1 MAGCVENFIESS
13 PDWKL
18 YKNNYDQQVE
28 EVCLIFWEINLILIF
43 IKFLEKQKITVLKS
57 FFENTDNLNILQ
69 YISDDNEQSNKYSI
83 EVKYHIDN

>member
-1 MAGCVENFIESS
+1 MV
-13 PDWKL
+13 
-18 YKNNYDQQVE
+18 
-28 EVCLIFWEINLILIF
+28 
-43 IKFLEKQKITVLKS
+43 FLEKQKITVLKS